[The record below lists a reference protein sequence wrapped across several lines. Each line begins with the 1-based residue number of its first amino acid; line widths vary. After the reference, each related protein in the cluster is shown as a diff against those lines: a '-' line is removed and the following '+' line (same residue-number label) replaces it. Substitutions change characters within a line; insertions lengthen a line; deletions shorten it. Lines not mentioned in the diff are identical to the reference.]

1 MRRLTNS
8 RSAHPDASS
17 LEGFD
22 PISLEGDL
30 AAPAPDAI
38 GSLRPFGRDIPEQ
51 RLVPAATPV
60 AGDDEELIRIRAL
73 AERGRRLDAILAL
86 RKLLDADP
94 ARIGP
99 RVELARQLAD
109 ASEWEEAIEQLTL
122 AIERAAEPAPILVRR
137 GALYAQ
143 QGQPKE
149 AERDFRDATRRDPS
163 HWPAFRY
170 LGITRLRLGAAGEA
184 IGVLREA
191 LSLAPQD
198 PESVLYLGEALLTQG
213 QLDEAHETLER
224 AVAMLPTDPRGY
236 TLLGRLFDRLGMTD
250 EAMGMHRKAREVA
263 TP

>member
-8 RSAHPDASS
+8 RSAPVEPSS

-22 PISLEGDL
+22 PTTLEGDVDV
-30 AAPAPDAI
+30 AAPDAI
-38 GSLRPFGRDIPEQ
+38 GSLRPFGRDVPEQ
-51 RLVPAATPV
+51 RLAPAATAAPGED
-60 AGDDEELIRIRAL
+60 AELPRIRAL
-73 AERGRRLDAILAL
+73 AEGGRRLDAILAL
-86 RKLLDADP
+86 RKLVAADP
-94 ARIGP
+94 HQIEP

-109 ASEWEEAIEQLTL
+109 AAEWDEAIEQLTI

-143 QGQPKE
+143 QGQPKD
-149 AERDFRDATRRDPS
+149 AERDFRDATKRDPS

-170 LGITRLRLGAAGEA
+170 LGVTRLRLGAAGEA

-213 QLDEAHETLER
+213 QFDEAHTTLER
-224 AVAMLPTDPRGY
+224 AVALLPTDPRGY
-236 TLLGRLFDRLGMTD
+236 TLLGRLFDRLGITD